1 LPTQRTKRS
10 KPPLPGQEVVDFI
23 NGLTHTGDFN
33 GVPFELREWQEKM
46 VRPLF
51 GNLRP
56 DGRRQ
61 YTKAF
66 FALPRKN
73 GKTELIAALVL
84 YLMLGTGKRSQRIF
98 SASGTAAQAALVHE
112 AAATMIHNDPALDEL
127 CICYEGNEKKI
138 VCKPLNTTYQAL
150 SSDAPT
156 KHGLNPSTVV
166 FDELHVFPN
175 RQLYTALTT
184 GYATRR
190 EPLTIMITTA
200 GFDKTSLCYEKWRY
214 AEDVRDGIIDD
225 PEFLPIIYSAVNRA
239 GDPEPDWKDPAVWER
254 AMPALGDFCSREYIE
269 SEMKEAQQNPAKE
282 NEVKQL
288 YLNLWTAQSVK
299 WINNEAWQACGGPL
313 DLARLKGR
321 PCFAGLDMGL
331 SGDMTAF
338 ARAFRDPD
346 GGVTVLLNYWTPIDG
361 TWRKEFRN
369 EDRYPI
375 WHQQGH
381 LKYTPGNIRDRSQI
395 VRDIVAMDDE
405 TPIQMLFADR
415 AYATETLT
423 DLYNDHGFQ
432 DRLKGIT
439 QGPVQMNESC
449 VKLDELIASRKIRH
463 GGNPVLAWNAANAVL
478 RRNHTGLVNL
488 DKESATERIDGL
500 AAVLNA
506 LAAMCS
512 EPGDDGESVYNH
524 RGILFL

>member
-61 YTKAF
+61 FTKAF
-66 FALPRKN
+66 WAMPRKQ
-73 GKTELIAALVL
+73 GKTELAAAIVL
-84 YLMLGTGKRSQRIF
+84 YLILGTGKREQRIY
-98 SASGTAAQAALVHE
+98 SASGTAEQAALIYD
-112 AAATMIHNDPALDEL
+112 AASTMVRNDPRLDE
-127 CICYEGNEKKI
+127 ICRCYDGFKKI
-138 VCKPLNTTYQAL
+138 KCEPLGSFYDAL

-156 KHGLNPSTVV
+156 KHGLNPSAVI
-166 FDELHVFPN
+166 FDELHVLPN
-175 RQLYTALTT
+175 RALYTALTT
-184 GYATRR
+184 GFATRR
-190 EPLTIMITTA
+190 EPLTLMITTA
-200 GFDKTSLCYEKWRY
+200 GFDKTSLCYEKWKY
-214 AEDVRDGIIDD
+214 AEDVLAGRVTD
-225 PEFLPIIYSAVNRA
+225 PEFQAVIHA
-239 GDPEPDWKDPAVWER
+239 ASDEDDWTAEETWRK
-254 AMPALGDFCSREYIE
+254 AMPGLGDFCSMDWVR
-269 SEMKEAQQNPAKE
+269 SQCAEAQQNAVNE
-282 NEVKQL
+282 NAFKQL
-288 YLNLWTAQSVK
+288 QLNIWTAQSVK
-299 WINNEAWQACGGPL
+299 WINDAAWQACGEPF

-346 GGVTVLLNYWTPIDG
+346 GGVTVLLSYWTPIDG
-361 TWRKEFRN
+361 TWRKEYRN

-405 TPIQMLFADR
+405 TPVQMLFADR

-463 GGNPVLAWNAANAVL
+463 GGNPILAWNAANAVL